1 MLGGIT
7 AEPLAPPVPNRN
19 EPAPG
24 LIPFEPSKLG
34 MANRVPI
41 PRPISP
47 DSGGKIKLGRG
58 PLIET
63 DGRGRNES
71 DEPPPIR
78 PGMNPSV
85 LPP

>member
-7 AEPLAPPVPNRN
+7 PGPLAPPAPNRN
-19 EPAPG
+19 DPTPG
-24 LIPFEPSKLG
+24 LIPREPSKLG
-34 MANRVPI
+34 VPDRVPI
-41 PRPISP
+41 PRPMLL
-47 DSGGKIKLGRG
+47 DNGDKIKLGRG
-58 PLIET
+58 PLIDE

-71 DEPPPIR
+71 DDPPPIR